1 MNRRTFIF
9 ILPFVLSVFLIFSCD
24 PHRLYEKNI
33 RIPDG
38 IWIRN
43 KPVRFEVVVEDTT
56 APHNLYINVRNTGMY
71 PFSNLYIFVTTIA
84 PSGHTIKDTVQI
96 ILSDEKGKWLGDGLG
111 DIWDNQRLYKERVR
125 FAQKG
130 RYIFEYEQAMRLEKL
145 PFILDVGL
153 RVEKA
158 Y

>member
-1 MNRRTFIF
+1 MKFCNATFLF
-9 ILPFVLSVFLIFSCD
+9 ALTAVLFSSCD
-24 PHRLYEKNI
+24 PDRVFEKNI

-38 IWIRN
+38 IWDRN
-43 KPVRFEVVVEDTT
+43 NLVRFEVVVEDTIT
-56 APHNLYINVRNTGMY
+56 PHNLYINVRNAGMY
-71 PFSNLYIFVTTIA
+71 PVSNLYLFVTTTA

-96 ILSDEKGKWLGDGLG
+96 ILADERGNWLGKGLG
-111 DIWDNQRLYKERVR
+111 DIWDYQQLYKENVR

-130 RYIFEYEQAMRLEKL
+130 EYIFEYEQAMRLEKL

-158 Y
+158 R